1 MYTEDQLSLM
11 LHEQLKQLCQNIA
24 DRCKVPLE
32 RIVPKGAR
40 REILI
45 EAILEDQE
53 EKGGSGE

>member
-1 MYTEDQLSLM
+1 MHTEDQLQAM
-11 LHEQLKQLCQNIA
+11 TTPQLKAICQEIA
-24 DRCKVPLE
+24 TRCNVPLE

-53 EKGGSGE
+53 EKGGSE

>member
-1 MYTEDQLSLM
+1 MTTP
-11 LHEQLKQLCQNIA
+11 QLKAICQEIA
-24 DRCKVPLE
+24 TRCNVPLE

-53 EKGGSGE
+53 EKGGSE